1 VHVVSY
7 SLQVKAV
14 RPKRGTE
21 GIFIFKFAPCSAIFL
36 KKLNI
41 FSSKLNFFLNCFNK
55 LILKIN
61 FKKYYF
67 NIFLNKITLKTNFR
81 RTKIKSFSCCLP
93 LKQNNNS
100 YSAAKINAENVSAPR
115 NDDDKGTSWVL
126 AVVIWDY
133 WSVWKGGTFQKTIV
147 KK

>member
-1 VHVVSY
+1 LSARRLILTPSQGCKAKTGHRRHLHFQICSLFSY
-7 SLQVKAV
+7 
-14 RPKRGTE
+14 
-21 GIFIFKFAPCSAIFL
+21 IL

-41 FSSKLNFFLNCFNK
+41 FSSKLKFFLNCFNK
-55 LILKIN
+55 LILKIK

-115 NDDDKGTSWVL
+115 NDDDKGTS
-126 AVVIWDY
+126 
-133 WSVWKGGTFQKTIV
+133 
-147 KK
+147 